1 MGSGHIVRIAKE
13 ERDWVLGC
21 HSLRFSILRA
31 ALMDWCRPDWDQP
44 VTEHLGTL
52 THERNEN
59 SPWILVENFTRRT
72 HYEWGGVWSG
82 DPELGLLC
90 LGNTDPYRTCSWD
103 QNSGGGGGWRC
114 MFVCICVWVYVVC
127 VCVCCVYVCVSMSV
141 CVCVCMCARE
151 IWEHGVADGAPFCC
165 GVTGFPEVCY
175 GTLQPQ
181 RAHLSS
187 RSSKGNRGH
196 FLKSTGPQA
205 ATTHPNISISSNKT
219 RATVLGLSKPLGS

>member
-1 MGSGHIVRIAKE
+1 MNSRWELYH
-13 ERDWVLGC
+13 
-21 HSLRFSILRA
+21 
-31 ALMDWCRPDWDQP
+31 
-44 VTEHLGTL
+44 
-52 THERNEN
+52 EN
-59 SPWILVENFTRRT
+59 SLWVRRSLKWWPRL
-72 HYEWGGVWSG
+72 EPALFGGTQICIEPVAG
-82 DPELGLLC
+82 I
-90 LGNTDPYRTCSWD
+90 RTP
-103 QNSGGGGGWRC
+103 GGGGGWRC

-127 VCVCCVYVCVSMSV
+127 VCVCCVYVCVSVSMSV

-151 IWEHGVADGAPFCC
+151 IWEHGVTDGTPFCC

-187 RSSKGNRGH
+187 RCSKGNRGH

-219 RATVLGLSKPLGS
+219 RVTVLGLSKPLGS